1 MMINGDQGDCIPS
14 GHLLHGEAAKPIWP
28 MDAHGLSSMI

>member
-14 GHLLHGEAAKPIWP
+14 GNFLHGEA
-28 MDAHGLSSMI
+28 MAHGLSSMI